1 MAMPATAVPI
11 GLETDLSAG
20 IARTET
26 TSAKI
31 DMTSPAIGSMR
42 VITADANASH
52 RARRPA
58 LSAGRSWTG
67 VVTVPT
73 SLRRPS
79 GRTYTLAAA

>member
-20 IARTET
+20 IARIET
-26 TSAKI
+26 TSAKT

-67 VVTVPT
+67 VAMPT